1 MELKP
6 KSLPRECHK
15 VIERT
20 IKPTAALHASLHIP
34 YIQQNLTWV
43 HSCLNNLHMYMTFTM
58 CIYRH
63 KGSLNTNTYAC
74 MYAWGITITVM
85 YTARKALS
93 GEFGTAVQL
102 TTKLWRVLVKKSL
115 LHSAPAYN
123 VTSFTEALF
132 KKSLRALQFL
142 LVLFFSSFH
151 LQSQISA
158 LVQLRLQK
166 ASEGE
171 KVIGN

>member
-1 MELKP
+1 M
-6 KSLPRECHK
+6 KS
-15 VIERT
+15 
-20 IKPTAALHASLHIP
+20 AS
-34 YIQQNLTWV
+34 
-43 HSCLNNLHMYMTFTM
+43 
-58 CIYRH
+58 
-63 KGSLNTNTYAC
+63 K
-74 MYAWGITITVM
+74 
-85 YTARKALS
+85 
-93 GEFGTAVQL
+93 
-102 TTKLWRVLVKKSL
+102 KKSL

-166 ASEGE
+166 ASEEE